1 MNRPKQRMEVFK
13 NLAKYSEEMFSNNL
27 KSNKA
32 ITNFK
37 INPNSKAT
45 LSSKTSNT
53 IDLKKFYNQLQK
65 PSPLYNSSTSNINE
79 ILKNLNYEES
89 LKSKNIRNINPVS
102 SHLIPDYKKTIEE
115 NKSTFNFD
123 KEYYKFL
130 DWLNT
135 LKCDTQVLDI
145 ITMYA
150 NQKDTFIQNIN
161 NPNPY
166 AFIMENENIEYNPY
180 HKAFN
185 YYDIKQSLLHELS
198 HKADKLYFKASENE
212 EFKKSFEMAKRA
224 VSNNKELYRKLEYY
238 VSENGYYDEDMSVN
252 DIVCILSDTKIKT
265 FAGHKK
271 EYLDIYGIFEM
282 FADINVISILN
293 NKAIND
299 IFVNTE
305 LLQLYKTYQSI
316 V

>member
-1 MNRPKQRMEVFK
+1 MNRSKQRMEVFK

-37 INPNSKAT
+37 INPDSKST

-65 PSPLYNSSTSNINE
+65 PSPLYNNSTSNINE
-79 ILKNLNYEES
+79 ILKNLDYDES

-102 SHLIPDYKKTIEE
+102 SHLIADYKKTIEE

-150 NQKDTFIQNIN
+150 NQKDTFIQNVN
-161 NPNPY
+161 SPY
-166 AFIMENENIEYNPY
+166 AFRSKGENIEYNPY
-180 HKAFN
+180 HKNFN
-185 YYDIKQSLLHELS
+185 MYNIKEALLHELS
-198 HKADKLYFKASENE
+198 HKVDKFYFKASENE

-224 VSNNKELYRKLEYY
+224 VSNNKELYKKLEYY
-238 VSENGYYDEDMSVN
+238 VSENGPYAEDMSVN
-252 DIVCILSDTKIKT
+252 DIVCTLSDTKIEVDM
-265 FAGHKK
+265 GHDKD
-271 EYLDIYGIFEM
+271 YLDTYGIFEM
-282 FADINVISILN
+282 FSGISILSILN